1 MEEKITNRA
10 VLEGFGIKFVSNYIT
25 RRRLS
30 LIGGI
35 IRMNEDRVPA
45 RLITAFY
52 YTKRPV
58 GKPNNSVW
66 YSFISD
72 IKKIIPFIDD
82 QGSLN
87 TLGRIAYDEL
97 IWSQLVNNL
106 DDKDFEYDFTQK
118 TSIIIQLQTHQYK
131 I

>member
-1 MEEKITNRA
+1 MI
-10 VLEGFGIKFVSNYIT
+10 
-25 RRRLS
+25 
-30 LIGGI
+30 
-35 IRMNEDRVPA
+35 
-45 RLITAFY
+45 
-52 YTKRPV
+52 
-58 GKPNNSVW
+58 SV
-66 YSFISD
+66 
-72 IKKIIPFIDD
+72 IDD

-87 TLGRIAYDEL
+87 TWGRIAYDEL